1 MNWQSGVLVALV
13 TLGAASA
20 LLPILLWWLRRNDVV
35 DVPGHRSLHD
45 QPTPRGAGIA
55 LAIAMLL
62 GLLAAGGV
70 PWPVWLGVIGF
81 AAIGAWD
88 DLSRQPVGVRFFAQL
103 LLAAIVATGLAQIFG
118 APVLWAVAGLLVIAA
133 TVNATNFMDGLNG
146 ITGLQAVVWG
156 IAYVAAFRA
165 IDQVALVP
173 LAVALAAV
181 GLAFLPWNMPKAR
194 LFLGD
199 SGSYLIGAS
208 AGILAVGGAMAGYP
222 LAFIGPLATY
232 AADTGFAVVQRLRR
246 GERLTEAHRSHVFQQ
261 LVALGWSHT
270 RTAFVTAGFTAA
282 SAGLALATIEAP
294 LMITVLLLVAI
305 ISVNTLYLALPFFIR
320 IRSNVSKGTSA

>member
-1 MNWQSGVLVALV
+1 VS
-13 TLGAASA
+13 ASA
-20 LLPILLWWLRRNDVV
+20 LLPIFLSWLRRNDLV

-45 QPTPRGAGIA
+45 QPIPRGAGIA

-62 GLLAAGGV
+62 GLLAGGGA

-81 AAIGAWD
+81 AAVGAWD
-88 DLSRQPVGVRFFAQL
+88 DLSRRPVGVRFFAQL
-103 LLAAIVATGLAQIFG
+103 LLAAIVATGLTQMFG
-118 APVLWAVAGLLVIAA
+118 APVLWAAAGLIVIAA
-133 TVNATNFMDGLNG
+133 TVNATNFMDGING
-146 ITGLQAVVWG
+146 ITGLHAVVWG
-156 IAYVAAFRA
+156 VAYVAAFRA
-165 IDQVALVP
+165 VDHVALIP
-173 LAVALAAV
+173 LAAALAAV
-181 GLAFLPWNMPKAR
+181 GLAFLPWNMPRAR

-208 AGILAVGGAMAGYP
+208 AGILAVGGALAGYP

-305 ISVNTLYLALPFFIR
+305 ISVNILYLALPFFIR
-320 IRSNVSKGTSA
+320 IRSNASKGTSA